1 LKSKYSPQELKSLL
15 VGVVNLQFTPF
26 TPKGNIDESALR
38 ENTNFMI
45 ENGIVTGRGVQMI
58 GGQVGEG
65 AYLSDREFRQLIDI
79 VVKEAAG
86 RVPIGVA
93 TLRQSTRSI
102 IDLAKYADEAGADFV
117 LVMPPF
123 YQGNIACP
131 PDIVVEHYRAIADA
145 IDIGI
150 MIHHDPK
157 IVGQTLST
165 ELVARLMEI
174 EKIIAWKEDR
184 MDFGG
189 LRELCYRFRD
199 RLMINANTYKIMI
212 PLDYQAGI
220 AGHNSFLPNVDPAFA
235 LRMHAIA
242 LSGDFQR
249 AQELFVKTI
258 DLYSYAT
265 GRGSTSIIEFGKEM
279 ARIAGRPMG
288 SERLPHKRPAPSAQA
303 KLREFMLQ
311 AGMTVK

>member
-1 LKSKYSPQELKSLL
+1 VKSKYSPRDLKPLL

-26 TPKGNIDESALR
+26 TPEGNIDECALR
-38 ENTNFMI
+38 ENTSFMI
-45 ENGIVTGRGVQMI
+45 ENGIVNGRGVQMI

-93 TLRQSTRSI
+93 TLRQSTRSVI
-102 IDLAKYADEAGADFV
+102 ELAKYAEEAGADFV
-117 LVMPPF
+117 LTMPPF
-123 YQGNIACP
+123 YQGGIACS
-131 PDIVVEHYRAIADA
+131 PDIVVEHYRALAEA

-150 MIHHDPK
+150 MIHHDPR
-157 IVGQTLST
+157 IIGQTLSA
-165 ELVARLMEI
+165 ELVGRLMEI

-184 MDFGG
+184 VDFGG
-189 LRELCYRFRD
+189 LRELCHGFRD
-199 RLMINANTYKIMI
+199 RLTINANTYKILI

-235 LRMHAIA
+235 LRMHEIA
-242 LSGDFQR
+242 ASGDFQR

-258 DLYSYAT
+258 DMYNYVAAK
-265 GRGSTSIIEFGKEM
+265 GSTSIIECGKEM

-288 SERLPHKRPAPSAQA
+288 AERLPHKRPGPSVQA
-303 KLREFMLQ
+303 KLREFMLK
-311 AGMTVK
+311 ASMSVK